1 MIIYKIQNKINN
13 KIYIG
18 QTKYD
23 VSARIREHISS
34 RAHIGN
40 ALRKYGLQS
49 FDVSVID
56 SANDREVL
64 SDKEIY
70 WICFYDCKHPNGYNH
85 TDGGEG
91 LINPSIKVRQ
101 DISKTLKE
109 FYKNHSPVLGFIGHN
124 HSDATKKKISCSV
137 KKIMSSSEAKAKVSS
152 FHKGKVISEE
162 TKKKMS
168 LSKIGKKR
176 KDSHLFSERMKKY
189 VDSPNYINPM
199 KGKKRPDLSERN
211 KLRSNK
217 IKGEEI

>member
-1 MIIYKIQNKINN
+1 MIIYKIQNKVNS

-23 VSARIREHISS
+23 VSARVREHLSS
-34 RAHIGN
+34 SSHIGN
-40 ALRKYGLQS
+40 ALRKYGIQS

-56 SANDREVL
+56 SANDREIL

-91 LINPSIKVRQ
+91 LFNPSEDVIEKIRKA
-101 DISKTLKE
+101 SLKQI
-109 FYKNHSPVLGFIGHN
+109 NRSGNIHPHSEE
-124 HSDATKKKISCSV
+124 TKKKISCSV
-137 KKIMSSSEAKAKVSS
+137 KKIMSTAEAKAKISS
-152 FHKGKVISEE
+152 FHKGKVISES

-168 LSKIGKKR
+168 LAKIGKKR
-176 KDSHLFSERMKKY
+176 SDAHLFSERMKKY
-189 VDSPNYINPM
+189 ANSPNYINPM

-211 KLRSNK
+211 KKRSN
-217 IKGEEI
+217 